1 MSNATQRIQD
11 AKNTLGSDLVIL
23 GHHYQHD
30 SVIQHCDLTGDS
42 LELAR
47 NVAGLSSRYIVFCG
61 VIFMGESAAL
71 LVDKNQ
77 QVFMPDL
84 DASCIMSDMAPD
96 PVVYNVLEQLK
107 KSGKKVVPLTYV
119 NSSAAVKAVVGAED
133 GASCTS
139 ANAGTMLQWCL
150 DRGDSVLFLPD
161 KNLALN
167 TADVLG
173 IPDAERRVIDIT
185 RGGRNI
191 DPNVA
196 LGAKLLIWPGCCA
209 IHSIRMKVSHI
220 EQARAA
226 HPDCTIIVHPECSP
240 EVVQAADV
248 SGSTSKI
255 IKYCEEAPAGATI
268 YIGTEINLVERL
280 MKRFAGE
287 KTIIPLQRSACKNM
301 AKNTEDKLAFLLED
315 LVQAHRSGT
324 PPKAEPVTVD
334 DETAANARLCLER
347 MLEACS

>member
-1 MSNATQRIQD
+1 MSTVSQRIHE
-11 AKNTLGSDLVIL
+11 AKKALGSDLVIL

-30 SVIQHCDLTGDS
+30 NVIQHCDLTGDS

-47 NVAGLSSRYIVFCG
+47 NVAKLSSRYIVFCG

-96 PVVYNVLEQLK
+96 PVVHNVLERLK
-107 KSGKKVVPLTYV
+107 ESGKKVVPLTYV
-119 NSSAAVKAVVGAED
+119 NSSAAVKAVVGAEG

-139 ANAGTMLQWCL
+139 ANAKSMLQWCL

-161 KNLALN
+161 KNLAIN
-167 TADVLG
+167 TADTLG
-173 IPDAERRVIDIT
+173 IPDVERRVIDIT
-185 RGGRNI
+185 RGGLNI
-191 DPNVA
+191 DPDVA

-209 IHSIRMKVSHI
+209 IHSIRMKIKHI
-220 EQARAA
+220 EQARAT

-240 EVVQAADV
+240 EVVKAADV
-248 SGSTSKI
+248 SGSTSTI
-255 IKYCEEAPAGATI
+255 IKYCEEAPAGSTI

-287 KTIIPLQRSACKNM
+287 KTILPLERSACKNM
-301 AKNTEDKLAFLLED
+301 AKNTEDKLADLLD
-315 LVQAHRSGT
+315 DIVRSHQSGT
-324 PPKAEPVTVD
+324 PPKAEQVTVD
-334 DETAANARLCLER
+334 EETAASARLCLER
-347 MLEACS
+347 MLEACT